1 MKPFLVPTHRAQ
13 SALAGMVGSGI
24 PERRL
29 KALQIVFSL
38 DVGGLERFVINLA
51 HAFRPYNIKP
61 FVFCLS
67 HEGDLIHQ
75 LPADTTTYIGN
86 HRPEGKIVDWQTLR
100 QIVHCIRSRD
110 IDVIHSHS
118 RKAYVYGALASLLTG
133 RPLIISVHS
142 LTPVSRRRAIF
153 EELLLRRAHQIV
165 SVSSD
170 VTRRLWL
177 ECHVP
182 PRKIGT
188 IKNGIDTDT
197 FRPIEPEEKSSIR
210 RTLKLP
216 MDGFIVGTVG
226 RVVPV
231 KNYPLLITA
240 FSRLAATTDN
250 TYLVIVGD
258 GEQTKELVNLVR
270 QLKLSDRVVLAGAQ
284 TNTLDWYHAF
294 DSFVLSSI
302 SEGTPMALLEAGACG
317 LPCVVTNVG
326 GNVEVVKHHVNGLV
340 VDSENVESMYSALGQ
355 LYKESSLTG
364 KMRNEA
370 RCNIQNNYSLTVCA
384 REHLRVYQHCLG
396 VKALT
401 NGSRVPRA
409 ASLMTS
415 DATAAS
421 VRGQSISAS
430 EKEAFEDSSCHPE
443 WLIR

>member
-1 MKPFLVPTHRAQ
+1 MKPLLAPTPRAKF
-13 SALAGMVGSGI
+13 ALAGIAGFDV
-24 PERRL
+24 PEMPL

-51 HAFRPYNIKP
+51 HAFRPYKIEP

-67 HEGDLIHQ
+67 HEGDLIRQ

-86 HRPEGKIVDWQTLR
+86 HRPEGKVLDWQTLR
-100 QIVHCIRSRD
+100 QIVRCIRDKD
-110 IDVIHSHS
+110 IAVIHSHS
-118 RKAYVYGALASLLTG
+118 RKAYVYGAFASLITG
-133 RPLIISVHS
+133 RPHIISVHS
-142 LTPVSRRRAIF
+142 LTPVPRRRKIF
-153 EELLLRRAHQIV
+153 EEILLRCAHQIV

-177 ECHVP
+177 ERHVS
-182 PRKIGT
+182 PRKIST

-197 FRPIEPEEKSSIR
+197 FRPIEPEKKSSIR

-216 MDGFIVGTVG
+216 LDGFIIGTVG

-240 FSRLAATTDN
+240 FSRLAATTDD

-258 GEQTKELVNLVR
+258 GEQAEELAHLVR
-270 QLKLSDRVVLAGAQ
+270 QLKLGERVVLAGAQ

-340 VDSENVESMYSALGQ
+340 VDSENVESMYSALDQ
-355 LYKESSLTG
+355 IYRESSLTA
-364 KMRNEA
+364 KMRSKA

-384 REHLRVYQHCLG
+384 REHLRIYQHYQGSHFSSVLAF
-396 VKALT
+396 VKT
-401 NGSRVPRA
+401 SR
-409 ASLMTS
+409 
-415 DATAAS
+415 
-421 VRGQSISAS
+421 
-430 EKEAFEDSSCHPE
+430 
-443 WLIR
+443 